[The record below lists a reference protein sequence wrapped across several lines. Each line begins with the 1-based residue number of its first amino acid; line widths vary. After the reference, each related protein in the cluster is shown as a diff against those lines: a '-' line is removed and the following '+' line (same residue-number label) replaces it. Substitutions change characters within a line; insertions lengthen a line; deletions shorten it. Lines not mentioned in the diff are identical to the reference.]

1 LNCDGKDRGETRK
14 AEAISLLGF
23 LFNAKEVQ
31 ELEYLLKR
39 ELEEM
44 LLDFS
49 DKRID
54 YLVKRA
60 MEERYS
66 IMFRMYARIAS
77 PNELSKYVRRRKLGE
92 EHFT

>member
-1 LNCDGKDRGETRK
+1 M
-14 AEAISLLGF
+14 LGF
-23 LFNAKEVQ
+23 MFHAKEVQ

-66 IMFRMYARIAS
+66 ILFRMYARIAP
-77 PNELSKYVRRRKLGE
+77 PNELSKYVRRKKLNE
-92 EHFT
+92 EHYT

>member
-1 LNCDGKDRGETRK
+1 
-14 AEAISLLGF
+14 LLGF
-23 LFNAKEVQ
+23 LFSTKEVQ

-54 YLVKRA
+54 HLVKRA

-66 IMFRMYARIAS
+66 ILFRMYARVAS
-77 PNELSKYVRRRKLGE
+77 PNELSKYVRRRKNGE
-92 EHFT
+92 EYFT

>member
-1 LNCDGKDRGETRK
+1 V
-14 AEAISLLGF
+14 LGF
-23 LFNAKEVQ
+23 LFTTKECH

-44 LLDFS
+44 LLDFG

-66 IMFRMYARIAS
+66 ILFKMYARLAS
-77 PNELSKYVRRRKLGE
+77 PNEISKYVRKKSTEQERI
-92 EHFT
+92 T

>member
-1 LNCDGKDRGETRK
+1 
-14 AEAISLLGF
+14 LLGF
-23 LFNAKEVQ
+23 LFSTKEVQ

-66 IMFRMYARIAS
+66 ILFRMYARVAS
-77 PNELSKYVRRRKLGE
+77 PNELSKYVRRRKNE
-92 EHFT
+92 EEYFT

>member
-1 LNCDGKDRGETRK
+1 
-14 AEAISLLGF
+14 LLGF
-23 LFNAKEVQ
+23 LFSTKEVQ

-66 IMFRMYARIAS
+66 ILFRMYARVAS
-77 PNELSKYVRRRKLGE
+77 PNELSKYVRRRKTE
-92 EHFT
+92 EEYLT

>member
-1 LNCDGKDRGETRK
+1 L
-14 AEAISLLGF
+14 SLLGF
-23 LFNAKEVQ
+23 LFNTKECQ

-44 LLDFS
+44 LLDFN

-66 IMFRMYARIAS
+66 ILFKMYARIAS
-77 PNELSKYVRRRKLGE
+77 PNELSKYVRRRKLE
-92 EHFT
+92 EEPLR

>member
-1 LNCDGKDRGETRK
+1 M
-14 AEAISLLGF
+14 LGF
-23 LFNAKEVQ
+23 LFNSKEVQ

-54 YLVKRA
+54 CLVKRA

-77 PNELSKYVRRRKLGE
+77 PNELSKYVRRRSIGDE
-92 EHFT
+92 NFT

>member
-1 LNCDGKDRGETRK
+1 M
-14 AEAISLLGF
+14 LGF
-23 LFNAKEVQ
+23 LFSRKECQ

-44 LLDFS
+44 LLDFG

-60 MEERYS
+60 MEERYA
-66 IMFRMYARIAS
+66 ILFRMYARLAH
-77 PNELSKYVRRRKLGE
+77 PNELAKYMRRKSVEQEPGI
-92 EHFT
+92 

>member
-1 LNCDGKDRGETRK
+1 M
-14 AEAISLLGF
+14 LGL
-23 LFNAKEVQ
+23 LFNTKEVQ

-66 IMFRMYARIAS
+66 IIFRMYSRIAV
-77 PNELSKYVRRRKLGE
+77 PNELSKYVRRRKLE
-92 EHFT
+92 EKHLT

>member
-1 LNCDGKDRGETRK
+1 M
-14 AEAISLLGF
+14 
-23 LFNAKEVQ
+23 FNTKECQ

-60 MEERYS
+60 MEDRYS
-66 IMFRMYARIAS
+66 VLFKMYARIAH
-77 PNELSKYVRRRKLGE
+77 PKELSKYVRKRKLEE
-92 EHFT
+92 EHLT

>member
-1 LNCDGKDRGETRK
+1 M
-14 AEAISLLGF
+14 LGF
-23 LFNAKEVQ
+23 LFTTKEVQ

-54 YLVKRA
+54 YLVKHA

-66 IMFRMYARIAS
+66 ILFRMYARVAS
-77 PNELSKYVRRRKLGE
+77 PNELSKYVRRRKIGE
-92 EHFT
+92 EHYT

>member
-1 LNCDGKDRGETRK
+1 M
-14 AEAISLLGF
+14 LGF
-23 LFNAKEVQ
+23 LFHAKEVQ

-44 LLDFS
+44 LLDFG

-66 IMFRMYARIAS
+66 LLFRMYARIAP
-77 PNELSKYVRRRKLGE
+77 PNELSKYIRRKKLGE
-92 EHFT
+92 EHYT

>member
-1 LNCDGKDRGETRK
+1 M
-14 AEAISLLGF
+14 LLGF
-23 LFNAKEVQ
+23 LFSSKEVQ

-60 MEERYS
+60 MEERYT
-66 IMFRMYARIAS
+66 IIFRMYARIAS
-77 PNELSKYVRRRKLGE
+77 PHEISKYVRRKKTGE
-92 EHFT
+92 ENFT

>member
-1 LNCDGKDRGETRK
+1 M
-14 AEAISLLGF
+14 LGF
-23 LFNAKEVQ
+23 LFNTKEVQ
-31 ELEYLLKR
+31 ELEYLIKR

-77 PNELSKYVRRRKLGE
+77 PNELSKYVRRRKIGDE
-92 EHFT
+92 NFT

>member
-1 LNCDGKDRGETRK
+1 
-14 AEAISLLGF
+14 LLGF

-44 LLDFS
+44 LLDFG

-66 IMFRMYARIAS
+66 IIFRMYARIAS
-77 PNELSKYVRRRKLGE
+77 PNELSKYVRRKNSQKE
-92 EHFT
+92 YFT

>member
-1 LNCDGKDRGETRK
+1 M
-14 AEAISLLGF
+14 LGF
-23 LFNAKEVQ
+23 LFTTKEVQ

-54 YLVKRA
+54 FLVKRA

-66 IMFRMYARIAS
+66 IIFRMYARIAS
-77 PNELSKYVRRRKLGE
+77 PNEISKYVRRKEKQGKRILLKT
-92 EHFT
+92 FFKKPIDSN

>member
-1 LNCDGKDRGETRK
+1 VRRREIL
-14 AEAISLLGF
+14 LLGF
-23 LFNAKEVQ
+23 LFNNKEVQ

-66 IMFRMYARIAS
+66 ILFRMYARFAS
-77 PNELSKYVRRRKLGE
+77 PNELSKYVRRRRLEE
-92 EHFT
+92 EHLT

>member
-1 LNCDGKDRGETRK
+1 M
-14 AEAISLLGF
+14 LGF
-23 LFNAKEVQ
+23 LFNTKEVQ

-39 ELEEM
+39 ELEEL
-44 LLDFS
+44 LLDLS

-54 YLVKRA
+54 CLVKRA
-60 MEERYS
+60 MEERYA

-77 PNELSKYVRRRKLGE
+77 PNELSKYVRRRKIGD

>member
-1 LNCDGKDRGETRK
+1 MGVV
-14 AEAISLLGF
+14 IVLGF
-23 LFNAKEVQ
+23 LFSTKECK

-44 LLDFS
+44 LLDFG

-54 YLVKRA
+54 HLVKRA

-66 IMFRMYARIAS
+66 ILFKMYARIAN
-77 PNELSKYVRRRKLGE
+77 PTELSKYVRRKKASE
-92 EHFT
+92 ETNLKFF

>member
-1 LNCDGKDRGETRK
+1 M
-14 AEAISLLGF
+14 LGF
-23 LFNAKEVQ
+23 LFHTKEVQ

-66 IMFRMYARIAS
+66 ILFRMYARIAP
-77 PNELSKYVRRRKLGE
+77 PNELSKYVRRKKLGK
-92 EHFT
+92 EHYTK

>member
-1 LNCDGKDRGETRK
+1 
-14 AEAISLLGF
+14 LLGF
-23 LFNAKEVQ
+23 LFSNKECQ
-31 ELEYLLKR
+31 ELAYLLKR

-44 LLDFS
+44 LLDLG

-66 IMFRMYARIAS
+66 ILFRMYSRVAG
-77 PNELSKYVRRRKLGE
+77 PNELSKYVRKRKLE
-92 EHFT
+92 EKHLT

>member
-1 LNCDGKDRGETRK
+1 MRRRS
-14 AEAISLLGF
+14 IWLLGF
-23 LFNAKEVQ
+23 LFSAKEVQ
-31 ELEYLLKR
+31 ELEYLLRR

-44 LLDFS
+44 LLDFG

-66 IMFRMYARIAS
+66 IIFRMYARIAP
-77 PNELSKYVRRRKLGE
+77 PNELSKYVRRRSSQRE
-92 EHFT
+92 YFT

>member
-1 LNCDGKDRGETRK
+1 M
-14 AEAISLLGF
+14 LGF
-23 LFNAKEVQ
+23 LFNTKEVQ

-66 IMFRMYARIAS
+66 ILFRMYARIVS
-77 PNELSKYVRRRKLGE
+77 PNELSKYVRRKKLGE
-92 EHFT
+92 EHYT

>member
-1 LNCDGKDRGETRK
+1 
-14 AEAISLLGF
+14 LLGF
-23 LFNAKEVQ
+23 LFTTKEVQ

-66 IMFRMYARIAS
+66 IIFRMYARIAS
-77 PNELSKYVRRRKLGE
+77 PNEISKYVRRKKTGE
-92 EHFT
+92 ENFT

>member
-1 LNCDGKDRGETRK
+1 M
-14 AEAISLLGF
+14 LGF
-23 LFNAKEVQ
+23 LFNTKEVQ
-31 ELEYLLKR
+31 ELEFLLKR

-66 IMFRMYARIAS
+66 IMFRMYARIA
-77 PNELSKYVRRRKLGE
+77 PPTELSKYVRRRKIGDE
-92 EHFT
+92 TFT

>member
-1 LNCDGKDRGETRK
+1 MERIKERLVRRR
-14 AEAISLLGF
+14 AISLLGF
-23 LFNAKEVQ
+23 LFNTKEVQ

-54 YLVKRA
+54 HLVKRA

-92 EHFT
+92 EHYT

>member
-1 LNCDGKDRGETRK
+1 M
-14 AEAISLLGF
+14 LGF
-23 LFNAKEVQ
+23 LFNTKECH

-54 YLVKRA
+54 FLVKRA
-60 MEERYS
+60 MEERYLTL
-66 IMFRMYARIAS
+66 FRMYSRIAT
-77 PNELSKYVRRRKLGE
+77 PNELSKYVRRRKLE
-92 EHFT
+92 EEYLK

>member
-1 LNCDGKDRGETRK
+1 M
-14 AEAISLLGF
+14 LGF
-23 LFNAKEVQ
+23 LFNAKECQ

-54 YLVKRA
+54 FLVKRA

-66 IMFRMYARIAS
+66 ILFRMYSRIAK
-77 PNELSKYVRRRKLGE
+77 PNELSRYVRRRKAKE
-92 EHFT
+92 EYQN

>member
-1 LNCDGKDRGETRK
+1 M
-14 AEAISLLGF
+14 LLGF
-23 LFNAKEVQ
+23 LFHTKEVQ

-66 IMFRMYARIAS
+66 ILFRMYARIAS
-77 PNELSKYVRRRKLGE
+77 PTELSKYVRRRKLE
-92 EHFT
+92 EENYT

>member
-1 LNCDGKDRGETRK
+1 LERIEGRLVRRRS
-14 AEAISLLGF
+14 ISLLGF
-23 LFNAKEVQ
+23 LFNTKEVQ

-77 PNELSKYVRRRKLGE
+77 PNELSKYVRRRKIGDE
-92 EHFT
+92 NFT

>member
-1 LNCDGKDRGETRK
+1 M
-14 AEAISLLGF
+14 LGF
-23 LFNAKEVQ
+23 LLNSKECQ
-31 ELEYLLKR
+31 EFEYLLKR

-60 MEERYS
+60 MEERYATL
-66 IMFRMYARIAS
+66 FRMYARLAS
-77 PNELSKYVRRRKLGE
+77 PNELSKYVRRKTLQQ
-92 EHFT
+92 EHLK

>member
-1 LNCDGKDRGETRK
+1 MERIEERLVRRR
-14 AEAISLLGF
+14 AISLLGF
-23 LFNAKEVQ
+23 LFNTKEVQ

-54 YLVKRA
+54 HLVKRA

-92 EHFT
+92 EHYT

>member
-1 LNCDGKDRGETRK
+1 
-14 AEAISLLGF
+14 LLGF
-23 LFNAKEVQ
+23 LFNSKECH

-60 MEERYS
+60 MEERYATL
-66 IMFRMYARIAS
+66 FRMYSRIAT
-77 PNELSKYVRRRKLGE
+77 PNELSKYVRRRKLE
-92 EHFT
+92 KEYLK

>member
-1 LNCDGKDRGETRK
+1 M
-14 AEAISLLGF
+14 LGF
-23 LFNAKEVQ
+23 LFSTKECQ

-44 LLDFS
+44 LLDFG

-60 MEERYS
+60 MEERYT
-66 IMFRMYARIAS
+66 ILFKMYARVAE
-77 PNELSKYVRRRKLGE
+77 PKELAKYVRRRKVNE
-92 EHFT
+92 EQTT